1 MLEAVKRG
9 QRNIHMTNVVT
20 LAIGLHGR
28 WTSLELP
35 ALAEMQRVWEDRGLC
50 TRYEHGVTDE
60 GEPWIT
66 FFDEHDGSFVAH
78 VARDTGE
85 YLLVSSDNTV
95 ARSPGLS
102 RLLEAVR
109 GSNHDRRLGGLVTGV
124 WHD

>member
-1 MLEAVKRG
+1 
-9 QRNIHMTNVVT
+9 MTKIVT
-20 LAIGLHGR
+20 LAIGLNGP
-28 WTSLELP
+28 WTSFELQ
-35 ALAEMQRVWEDRGLC
+35 ALADMQRTWEDRGLC

-85 YLLVSSDNTV
+85 YLLACSDNTV
-95 ARSPGLS
+95 ERSPALS